1 MDILTITARDGNARA
16 GRLALAH
23 GSAATPCLMPVA
35 SQGTVKGVLLANV
48 ADLGFEIIL
57 ANSYHL
63 MLRPGLDVIERAGG
77 LHRFMGWDRPIL
89 TDSGGFQLFS
99 LASLCKIAEEGVR
112 FQSHVDGAMHFVGPE
127 DAVRCQETLGSDI
140 AMVLDEF
147 PGYPCARDAAE
158 AAVARTLRWA
168 ERCLA
173 ARTRADQA
181 LFAIVQGSVWPEL
194 RETCAARL
202 RELPFPGYAI
212 GGLSVGEDRPARV
225 EAVRVSVAALPD
237 ARPRYVMGVG
247 EPEDI
252 LPMVAAGVDMF
263 DCVIP
268 TRCGRNGRLY
278 TFAGPVNIRNTRF
291 RMAME
296 PLEPGCPCPGCART
310 PAAYLHH
317 LYNRDEMMGPILG
330 TLHNLCFFQRLF
342 TQVRSAIGER
352 RLGAF
357 TAEFLGRFT
366 RTGAGDAESGDS
378 H

>member
-1 MDILTITARDGNARA
+1 MELLRITSRDGNAR
-16 GRLALAH
+16 GGTLALAH
-23 GSAATPCLMPVA
+23 GTAATPCLMPVA
-35 SQGTVKGVLLANV
+35 SQGTVKGVLLENV
-48 ADLGFEIIL
+48 VGLGFEIIL

-63 MLRPGLDVIERAGG
+63 MLRPGLDVIARAGG

-89 TDSGGFQLFS
+89 TDSGGFQMFS
-99 LASLCKIAEEGVR
+99 LSTLCKVAEEGVR
-112 FQSHVDGAMHFVGPE
+112 FQSHVDGATHFLSPE

-147 PGYPCARDAAE
+147 PGYPCAREAAE

-173 ARTRADQA
+173 AHTRTDQA
-181 LFAIVQGSVWPEL
+181 LFAIVQGSVWPDL
-194 RETCAARL
+194 REKCAARL

-225 EAVRVSVAALPD
+225 EAVRASVAALPEE
-237 ARPRYVMGVG
+237 RPRYVMGVG

-252 LPMVAAGVDMF
+252 LPMVAAGVDLF

-291 RMAME
+291 RMSMDV
-296 PLEPGCPCPGCART
+296 LEPGCPCPACART
-310 PAAYLHH
+310 PVAYLHH
-317 LYNRDEMMGPILG
+317 LYNRDEMLGPILG
-330 TLHNLCFFQRLF
+330 TLHNLCFFTRLF
-342 TQVRSAIGER
+342 GSIRHAIAEG
-352 RLGAF
+352 RLAAF
-357 TAEFLGRFT
+357 TEEFLRCFA
-366 RTGAGDAESGDS
+366 RKPAE
-378 H
+378 